1 MKNTPN
7 PRENSRKPLSGL
19 ILALKSMILG
29 LHTEAK
35 TLSSGEVMIQLYIA
49 QVEQYCWF
57 WHISARLT
65 WMDWRNVSIE
75 KKGLERIIFLY
86 YAGKVMY
93 YIWLSSDLS

>member
-1 MKNTPN
+1 
-7 PRENSRKPLSGL
+7 
-19 ILALKSMILG
+19 MILG

-75 KKGLERIIFLY
+75 KKGSERILFLKNICRKGY
-86 YAGKVMY
+86 VLYMA
-93 YIWLSSDLS
+93 